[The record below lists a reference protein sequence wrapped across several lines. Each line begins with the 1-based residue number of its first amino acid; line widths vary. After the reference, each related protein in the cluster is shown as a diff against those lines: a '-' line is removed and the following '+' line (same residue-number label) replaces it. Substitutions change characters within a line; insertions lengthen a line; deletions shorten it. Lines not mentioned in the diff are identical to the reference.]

1 MISAVYGTL
10 QSNMTENSVWWN
22 EPVGE
27 EQVHSG
33 GTSLCSLDVNRPK
46 INTGM
51 ISASNK
57 DQNIPVHALASSWR
71 WLSHEIVCHWESL
84 GCSRGA
90 FLSKHPLCLL
100 GDMEGAVGA
109 HTCMGG
115 LTMGLSKLCLV
126 RAASVRAAEVLM
138 WVLIS
143 VGAFLLQCS
152 KTKGKP
158 KSCSEEWK

>member
-27 EQVHSG
+27 EWVHSG
-33 GTSLCSLDVNRPK
+33 GKSLSSLDVNRPK

-51 ISASNK
+51 VSAWSEHPSPCSGL
-57 DQNIPVHALASSWR
+57 ILTC
-71 WLSHEIVCHWESL
+71 WLSQEIVCRWESL

-109 HTCMGG
+109 HTCVGG
-115 LTMGLSKLCLV
+115 LTMGLSKLCPV
-126 RAASVRAAEVLM
+126 RAASVHAAEVIV

-143 VGAFLLQCS
+143 VGDFLLQCS